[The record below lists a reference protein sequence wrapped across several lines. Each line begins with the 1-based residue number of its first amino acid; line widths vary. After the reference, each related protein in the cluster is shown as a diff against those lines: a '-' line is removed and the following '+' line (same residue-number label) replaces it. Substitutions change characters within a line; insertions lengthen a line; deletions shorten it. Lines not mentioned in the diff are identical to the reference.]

1 MEHELP
7 AEIHTVAILGLGLI
21 GGSLA
26 RDLSARGV
34 RVLGWDVDPQSVR
47 AAVEQGIVQQPL
59 GDSLREVDQADAVV
73 LAVPVLSAPNLL
85 RALEPHL
92 GTVRLVTDV
101 GSTKTSIVR
110 AAESL
115 GIGTQFVGSH
125 PLAGDHRSGWNAS
138 RAGLFHDARVFL
150 CPTSSSSRDAIS
162 LASALWT
169 LAGARPEVME
179 AEQHDQRLAR
189 TSHLPQAV
197 STALALSLAQSGT
210 PRAEL
215 GPGGRDVT
223 RLAGSDPGMWA
234 DILIDN
240 ADALTP
246 ALAMMAAR
254 LAGIQRAMT
263 TRDRDELQRLFAEA
277 RAWHGG
283 D

>member
-7 AEIHTVAILGLGLI
+7 AELQTVAIMGLGLI

-26 RDLSARGV
+26 RDLSAHGV
-34 RVLGWDVDPQSVR
+34 QVMGWDVDEARVR
-47 AAVEQGIVQQPL
+47 AAVDAGVVH
-59 GDSLREVDQADAVV
+59 DSLVDDPLRAGHADAVV
-73 LAVPVLSAPNLL
+73 FAVPVLAALKLLSDFAPILESA
-85 RALEPHL
+85 
-92 GTVRLVTDV
+92 RLITDV

-125 PLAGDHRSGWNAS
+125 PLAGDHRSGWDAS
-138 RAGLFHDARVFL
+138 REGLFADARVFL
-150 CPTSSSSRDAIS
+150 CPTSSSSGDAMR
-162 LASALWT
+162 LASTLWT
-169 LAGARPEVME
+169 MVDARPEVMD
-179 AEQHDQRLAR
+179 AEQHDARLAR

-240 ADALTP
+240 AHALTP
-246 ALAMMAAR
+246 AIATMVAR
-254 LAGIQRAMT
+254 LAGLQRAMT
-263 TRDRDELQRLFAEA
+263 TRDRDELRRLFAEA
-277 RAWHGG
+277 RAWHQQE
-283 D
+283 